1 MTQIKLTAQH
11 QKFIDAAGEIYP
23 NQSEFSTSQIKKIC
37 NETGCPNPSW
47 LKKSDYRVGHGTYS
61 LELAG
66 VAVQT
71 NVVDLPVSP
80 TSVGSVNVQMNDTP
94 VIPQV
99 IKEFVPF
106 GHFSDLK
113 NILSSGLFFPVF
125 ITGLS
130 GNGKT
135 MMVEQICA
143 KLKRECYRVNVTIE
157 TDEDD
162 LIGSNTLIDGNIVF
176 REGPVLKAMRK
187 GSVLLIDEIDLASNK
202 IMCLQSI
209 LEGSGYLNKKTGE
222 FISPVEGFTVVATAN
237 TKGKGSDDG
246 RFIGTNVLNEAFL
259 ERFSITME
267 QEYPS
272 NAIEKKILVKEFE
285 KLEVEGQTDFA
296 TNLVTW
302 ADVIRKSFYEGAI
315 DELISTRRLVHIVQA
330 FKMFDNK
337 MKSIEMCV
345 SRFDQETKAT
355 FLDLYTKVDAEALQE
370 AYEVEQEEEG
380 KFGVTVEEQ
389 IEQAR
394 YEAYQEGAEDAHQA
408 IEEQIDYKNPETKE
422 ELF

>member
-1 MTQIKLTAQH
+1 MTIKITAQH
-11 QKFIDAAGEIYP
+11 EKFINAAAEVYP
-23 NQSEFSTSQIKKIC
+23 GQSEFSTSQIRNIQK
-37 NETGCPNPSW
+37 EQGCPFPSW
-47 LKKSDYRVGHGTYS
+47 LTKSEYRVGHGTYS

-66 VAVQT
+66 VAVQN
-71 NVVDLPVSP
+71 NVVDLPV
-80 TSVGSVNVQMNDTP
+80 GSTTVSAPNVLMNDVT
-94 VIPQV
+94 VIPEV
-99 IKEFVPF
+99 VKEYVPF
-106 GHFSDLK
+106 GHFTDLK
-113 NILSSGLFFPVF
+113 SIISSRLFFPVF

-162 LIGSNTLIDGNIVF
+162 LIGSNTLVDGNIVF

-187 GSVLLIDEIDLASNK
+187 GAVLLIDEIDLASNK

-209 LEGSGYLNKKTGE
+209 LEGKGYLNKKTGE
-222 FISPVEGFTVVATAN
+222 YVSPEDGFTIIATAN

-285 KLEVEGQTDFA
+285 KLDVTNYGDYAE
-296 TNLVTW
+296 NLVTW

-315 DELISTRRLVHIVQA
+315 DELISTRRLVHIAQA
-330 FKMFDNK
+330 YKMFDNK
-337 MKSIEMCV
+337 MKAIEMCV
-345 SRFDQETKAT
+345 ARFDSETKAT
-355 FLDLYTKVDAEALQE
+355 FLDLYTKVDEDVIELEEAIITPD
-370 AYEVEQEEEG
+370 G
-380 KFGVTVEEQ
+380 KDDYDTPDNS
-389 IEQAR
+389 
-394 YEAYQEGAEDAHQA
+394 ED
-408 IEEQIDYKNPETKE
+408 I
-422 ELF
+422 F

>member
-1 MTQIKLTAQH
+1 MIKLTAQH
-11 QKFIDAAGEIYP
+11 EKFIDAAAGLYP
-23 NQSEFSTSQIKKIC
+23 GQAEFSKSQIKKIVK
-37 NETGCPNPSW
+37 ETGCPNPSW
-47 LKKSDYRVGHGTYS
+47 LQKPAYRVGHGTYS

-66 VAVQT
+66 VAVQN
-71 NVVDLPVSP
+71 NVVNLPVGSTTVGAP
-80 TSVGSVNVQMNDTP
+80 NIVSDVSVVPEV
-94 VIPQV
+94 V
-99 IKEFVPF
+99 KEYVPF
-106 GHFSDLK
+106 GHFKDLK
-113 NILSSGLFFPVF
+113 SIISSGLFFPVF

-143 KLKRECYRVNVTIE
+143 KLKRECYRVNVTVE

-162 LIGSNTLIDGNIVF
+162 LIGSNTLVDGNIVF

-187 GSVLLIDEIDLASNK
+187 GAVLLIDEIDLASNK

-209 LEGSGYLNKKTGE
+209 LEGKGYLNKKTGE
-222 FISPVEGFTVVATAN
+222 YVSPENGFTVVATAN

-272 NAIEKKILVKEFE
+272 NAIEKKILNKEFD
-285 KLEVEGQTDFA
+285 KLEVKDASGFA
-296 TNLVTW
+296 TNLITW

-315 DELISTRRLVHIVQA
+315 DELISTRRLVHIAQA

-337 MKSIEMCV
+337 MKAIEMCV
-345 SRFDQETKAT
+345 SRFDSETKST
-355 FLDLYTKVDAEALQE
+355 FLDLYTKVDAEAVELDE
-370 AYEVEQEEEG
+370 VKVEVE
-380 KFGVTVEEQ
+380 
-389 IEQAR
+389 
-394 YEAYQEGAEDAHQA
+394 ED
-408 IEEQIDYKNPETKE
+408 EYKTPDNDENI
-422 ELF
+422 F

>member
-1 MTQIKLTAQH
+1 MIKITAQH
-11 QKFIDAAGEIYP
+11 EKFIDSAQEVYP
-23 NQSEFSTSQIKKIC
+23 GQSEFSTSQIKNVVK
-37 NETGCPNPSW
+37 EQGCPFPSW
-47 LKKSDYRVGHGTYS
+47 LTKKQFRVGHGTYS

-66 VAVQT
+66 VAVQQ
-71 NVVDLPVSP
+71 NVVSLPVASTTIGAP
-80 TSVGSVNVQMNDTP
+80 SIVNDIT
-94 VIPQV
+94 VIPEV

-106 GHFSDLK
+106 GHFGDLK
-113 NILSSGLFFPVF
+113 NIINSGLFFPVF

-135 MMVEQICA
+135 FMVEQVCA

-162 LIGSNTLIDGNIVF
+162 LIGSNTLVDGNIVF

-187 GSVLLIDEIDLASNK
+187 GAVLLIDEIDLASNK

-209 LEGSGYLNKKTGE
+209 LEGKGYLNKKTGE
-222 FISPVEGFTVVATAN
+222 YVSPVSGFTVVATAN

-259 ERFSITME
+259 ERFSVTME

-272 NAIEKKILVKEFE
+272 NSIEKKILIKEFE
-285 KLEVEGQTDFA
+285 KLEVSNAVDFA

-302 ADVIRKSFYEGAI
+302 ADVIRKSFFEGAI
-315 DELISTRRLVHIVQA
+315 DELISTRRLVHIAQA

-337 MKSIEMCV
+337 MKAIEMCV
-345 SRFDQETKAT
+345 ARFDSETKAT
-355 FLDLYTKVDAEALQE
+355 FLDLYTKVDAEAIAYEEEQEEELAEYEAHRDELIQE
-370 AYEVEQEEEG
+370 AYETG
-380 KFGVTVEEQ
+380 IKDGV
-389 IEQAR
+389 
-394 YEAYQEGAEDAHQA
+394 
-408 IEEQIDYKNPETKE
+408 DYADPLNNKD
-422 ELF
+422 LF

>member
-1 MTQIKLTAQH
+1 MTIQITAQH
-11 QKFIDAAGEIYP
+11 EKFIDAASEVYP
-23 NQSEFSTSQIKKIC
+23 GQSEFSKSQIKKVC
-37 NETGCPNPSW
+37 AEKGCPNPSW
-47 LKKSDYRVGHGTYS
+47 LQKSEFRVGHGTYS

-66 VAVQT
+66 VAVAT
-71 NVVDLPVSP
+71 NIATIPVTTGSISAPTLLQSDVV
-80 TSVGSVNVQMNDTP
+80 
-94 VIPQV
+94 VIPEV
-99 IKEFVPF
+99 VKEFVPF

-113 NILSSGLFFPVF
+113 NIISSGLFFPVF

-135 MMVEQICA
+135 FMVEQVCA

-187 GSVLLIDEIDLASNK
+187 GAVLLIDEIDLASNK

-209 LEGSGYLNKKTGE
+209 LEGKGYLNKKTGE
-222 FISPVEGFTVVATAN
+222 YIEPVSGFTILATAN

-272 NAIEKKILVKEFE
+272 NAIEKKILLGEFS
-285 KLEVEGQTDFA
+285 KLEVAGQESFA

-315 DELISTRRLVHIVQA
+315 DELISTRRLVHIAQA
-330 FKMFDNK
+330 FKMFNNK

-345 SRFDQETKAT
+345 ARFDSETKAT
-355 FLDLYTKVDAEALQE
+355 FLDLYTKVDSEPVVDYDE
-370 AYEVEQEEEG
+370 SSEDSDYDTSIEDEYNEVL
-380 KFGVTVEEQ
+380 
-389 IEQAR
+389 
-394 YEAYQEGAEDAHQA
+394 DAIASKDH
-408 IEEQIDYKNPETKE
+408 YTPENDEST
-422 ELF
+422 F

>member
-1 MTQIKLTAQH
+1 MIKLTAQH
-11 QKFIDAAGEIYP
+11 EKFINAAGEVYP
-23 NQSEFSTSQIKKIC
+23 GQSEFSTSQIKNVIK
-37 NETGCPNPSW
+37 ETGCPFPSW
-47 LKKSDYRVGHGTYS
+47 LTKKDYRVGHGTYS

-66 VAVQT
+66 VAVQQ
-71 NVVDLPVSP
+71 NVVNLPV
-80 TSVGSVNVQMNDTP
+80 GSTTVSAPNIINDVTVVP
-94 VIPQV
+94 EVV
-99 IKEFVPF
+99 KEYVPF
-106 GHFSDLK
+106 GHFTDLK
-113 NILSSGLFFPVF
+113 SIVSSGLFFPVF

-143 KLKRECYRVNVTIE
+143 KLKRECYRVNVTVE

-162 LIGSNTLIDGNIVF
+162 LIGSNTLVDGNIVF

-187 GSVLLIDEIDLASNK
+187 GAVLLIDEIDLASNK

-209 LEGSGYLNKKTGE
+209 LEGKGYLNKKTGE
-222 FISPVEGFTVVATAN
+222 YVSPEDGFTIIATAN

-285 KLEVEGQTDFA
+285 KLEVSDTTEFA
-296 TNLVTW
+296 TNLVSW

-315 DELISTRRLVHIVQA
+315 DELISTRRLVHIAQA

-337 MKSIEMCV
+337 MKAIEMCV
-345 SRFDQETKAT
+345 ARFDSETKAT
-355 FLDLYTKVDAEALQE
+355 FLDLYTKVDAEA
-370 AYEVEQEEEG
+370 VEISDEEFDG
-380 KFGVTVEEQ
+380 HGTSVKDFVESSDYNDPNNE
-389 IEQAR
+389 
-394 YEAYQEGAEDAHQA
+394 ED
-408 IEEQIDYKNPETKE
+408 I
-422 ELF
+422 F

>member
-1 MTQIKLTAQH
+1 MTKINITAQH
-11 QKFIDAAGEIYP
+11 EKFIDGAALVYP
-23 NQSEFSTSQIKKIC
+23 GQSEFSKSQIKKVC
-37 NETGCPNPSW
+37 SETGCPNPSW
-47 LKKSDYRVGHGTYS
+47 LQKPAFRVGHGTYS
-61 LELAG
+61 MEMAG
-66 VAVQT
+66 VSVASNITTIPVTTGSISAPTLVQSD
-71 NVVDLPVSP
+71 VV
-80 TSVGSVNVQMNDTP
+80 
-94 VIPQV
+94 VIPEM

-106 GHFSDLK
+106 GHYTDLK
-113 NILSSGLFFPVF
+113 NIISSGLFFPVF

-135 MMVEQICA
+135 MMCEQICA

-162 LIGSNTLIDGNIVF
+162 LIGSNTLVDGNIVF

-187 GSVLLIDEIDLASNK
+187 GAVLLIDEIDLASNK

-222 FISPVEGFTVVATAN
+222 FIKPAEGFTVIATAN

-285 KLEVEGQTDFA
+285 KLGITDGMEFA

-315 DELISTRRLVHIVQA
+315 DELISTRRLVHITQA
-330 FKMFDNK
+330 FKMFEDR

-345 SRFDQETKAT
+345 ARFDSETKAT
-355 FLDLYTKVDAEALQE
+355 FLDLYTKVDADAQPG
-370 AYEVEQEEEG
+370 EVIDDIDLSKSGIESDDFYTPNNEETN
-380 KFGVTVEEQ
+380 F
-389 IEQAR
+389 
-394 YEAYQEGAEDAHQA
+394 
-408 IEEQIDYKNPETKE
+408 
-422 ELF
+422 

>member
-1 MTQIKLTAQH
+1 MTIKITAQH
-11 QKFIDAAGEIYP
+11 EKFINAAAEVYP
-23 NQSEFSTSQIKKIC
+23 GQSEFSTSQIRNVQKEK
-37 NETGCPNPSW
+37 GCPFPSW
-47 LKKSDYRVGHGTYS
+47 LTKSEYRVGHGTYS

-66 VAVQT
+66 VAVQN
-71 NVVDLPVSP
+71 NVVDLPV
-80 TSVGSVNVQMNDTP
+80 GSTTVSAPNVLMNDVT
-94 VIPQV
+94 VIPEV
-99 IKEFVPF
+99 VKEYVPF
-106 GHFSDLK
+106 GHFTDLK
-113 NILSSGLFFPVF
+113 SIINSRLFFPVF

-162 LIGSNTLIDGNIVF
+162 LIGSNTLVDGNIVF

-187 GSVLLIDEIDLASNK
+187 GAVLLIDEIDLASNK

-209 LEGSGYLNKKTGE
+209 LEGKGYLNKKTGE
-222 FISPVEGFTVVATAN
+222 YVSPEDGFTIIATAN

-285 KLEVEGQTDFA
+285 KLDVTNYGDYAE
-296 TNLVTW
+296 NLVTW

-315 DELISTRRLVHIVQA
+315 DELISTRRLVHIAQA
-330 FKMFDNK
+330 YKMFDNK
-337 MKSIEMCV
+337 MKAIEMCV
-345 SRFDQETKAT
+345 ARFDSETKAT
-355 FLDLYTKVDAEALQE
+355 FLDLYTKVDEDVIELEEAIITPD
-370 AYEVEQEEEG
+370 G
-380 KFGVTVEEQ
+380 KDDYDTPDNS
-389 IEQAR
+389 
-394 YEAYQEGAEDAHQA
+394 ED
-408 IEEQIDYKNPETKE
+408 I
-422 ELF
+422 F

>member
-1 MTQIKLTAQH
+1 MTIKVTAQH
-11 QKFIDAAGEIYP
+11 EKFINAAAEVYP
-23 NQSEFSTSQIKKIC
+23 GQSEFSTSQIRNIQK
-37 NETGCPNPSW
+37 EQGCPFPSW
-47 LKKSDYRVGHGTYS
+47 LTKSEYRVGHGTYS

-66 VAVQT
+66 VAVQN
-71 NVVDLPVSP
+71 NVVDLPV
-80 TSVGSVNVQMNDTP
+80 GSTTVSAPNVLMNDVT
-94 VIPQV
+94 VIPEV
-99 IKEFVPF
+99 VKEYVPF
-106 GHFSDLK
+106 GHFTDLK
-113 NILSSGLFFPVF
+113 SIINSRLFFPVF

-162 LIGSNTLIDGNIVF
+162 LIGSNTLVDGNIVF

-187 GSVLLIDEIDLASNK
+187 GAVLLIDEIDLASNK

-209 LEGSGYLNKKTGE
+209 LEGKGYLNKKTGE
-222 FISPVEGFTVVATAN
+222 YVSPEDGFTIIATAN

-272 NAIEKKILVKEFE
+272 NAIEKKILIKEFE
-285 KLEVEGQTDFA
+285 KLDVTNYGDYAE
-296 TNLVTW
+296 NLVTW

-315 DELISTRRLVHIVQA
+315 DELISTRRLVHIAQA
-330 FKMFDNK
+330 YKMFDNK
-337 MKSIEMCV
+337 MKAIEMCV
-345 SRFDQETKAT
+345 ARFDSETKAT
-355 FLDLYTKVDAEALQE
+355 FLDLYTKVD
-370 AYEVEQEEEG
+370 
-380 KFGVTVEEQ
+380 
-389 IEQAR
+389 
-394 YEAYQEGAEDAHQA
+394 EDA
-408 IEEQIDYKNPETKE
+408 IELPETDGTDSEDFQTPTNE
-422 ELF
+422 EDLF

>member
-1 MTQIKLTAQH
+1 MIKVTAQH
-11 QKFIDAAGEIYP
+11 EKFINAAAEVYP
-23 NQSEFSTSQIKKIC
+23 GQAEFSTSQIKNVIK
-37 NETGCPNPSW
+37 ETGCPFPSW
-47 LKKSDYRVGHGTYS
+47 LTKKDYRVGHGTYS
-61 LELAG
+61 LEMAG
-66 VAVQT
+66 IAVQN
-71 NVVDLPVSP
+71 NVVDLPVGSTTVGAP
-80 TSVGSVNVQMNDTP
+80 SVLMNDVTVVP
-94 VIPQV
+94 EVV
-99 IKEFVPF
+99 KEFVPF
-106 GHFSDLK
+106 GHFTDLK
-113 NILSSGLFFPVF
+113 SIVSSGLFFPVF

-162 LIGSNTLIDGNIVF
+162 LIGSNTLVDGNIVF

-187 GSVLLIDEIDLASNK
+187 GAVLLIDEIDLASNK

-209 LEGSGYLNKKTGE
+209 LEGKGYLNKKTGE
-222 FISPVEGFTVVATAN
+222 YVTPAEGFTIIATAN

-285 KLEVEGQTDFA
+285 KLEVKDADEFA

-315 DELISTRRLVHIVQA
+315 DELISTRRLVHIAQA

-345 SRFDQETKAT
+345 ARFDSETKAT
-355 FLDLYTKVDAEALQE
+355 FLDLYTKVDSEANEIL
-370 AYEVEQEEEG
+370 EEEIIDEHG
-380 KFGVTVEEQ
+380 YTVKVSAD
-389 IEQAR
+389 QA
-394 YEAYQEGAEDAHQA
+394 AEMA
-408 IEEQIDYKNPETKE
+408 DYVESTDYSDPDDNEDI
-422 ELF
+422 F